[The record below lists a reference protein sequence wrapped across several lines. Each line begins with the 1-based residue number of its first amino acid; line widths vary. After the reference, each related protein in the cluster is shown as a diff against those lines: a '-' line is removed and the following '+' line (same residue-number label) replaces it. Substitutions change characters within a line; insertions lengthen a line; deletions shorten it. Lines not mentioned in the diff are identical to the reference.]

1 MCKFVISK
9 VKINLPR
16 LSVVVNL
23 TEKVSN
29 WRKVWVPFLAKV
41 YVNFLFA
48 GFLVASGGIFTVP
61 GLIVLIFSQFCI
73 SFKKKLTLSIAKLL
87 VTKLWSLLQNFQGSK
102 LLLSRSSGTPEFCKI
117 FVLAWTWAFKFLVV
131 EHVL

>member
-1 MCKFVISK
+1 MRKFVISK

-73 SFKKKLTLSIAKLL
+73 SFKKKIDPFNSKISCHQIMISFAKLSG
-87 VTKLWSLLQNFQGSK
+87 VKASTFQVK
-102 LLLSRSSGTPEFCKI
+102 WNP
-117 FVLAWTWAFKFLVV
+117 
-131 EHVL
+131 